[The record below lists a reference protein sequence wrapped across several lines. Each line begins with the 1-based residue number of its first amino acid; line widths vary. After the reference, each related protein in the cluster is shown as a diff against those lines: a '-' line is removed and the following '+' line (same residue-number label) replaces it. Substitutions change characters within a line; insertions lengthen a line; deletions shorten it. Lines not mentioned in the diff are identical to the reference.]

1 MNIKHRFWQVL
12 ALTLAT
18 LAMERRWVAA
28 VVAVAGMSWLGG
40 LIYVLLG
47 V

>member
-1 MNIKHRFWQVL
+1 MNLKHRFWQVL

-28 VVAVAGMSWLGG
+28 GVGVAVASWLGG
-40 LIYVLLG
+40 MLYVLLG
-47 V
+47 A